1 MFLSLFR
8 FKSSR
13 TSQVRP
19 LLNWKK
25 KFPEISKKCL
35 ANQDV
40 LKKVLMWLKSSNGSM
55 RQCEIMFPVIFA
67 LLTLLIYFYGSKSTS
82 LPDETWK
89 KWKIRSTE
97 TNIFSNFEEK
107 GSENWYLSDATFS
120 VTFTSPKSVNLKTL
134 NVNMPEKLL
143 IGFVCNS
150 QPEKISFLVAASLL
164 LELEEF
170 CEFMRNQ

>member
-40 LKKVLMWLKSSNGSM
+40 LKKRCWCGWNLQMVLCGNVKLCSPSFLLCWLYWFTFTGRKVRRCQTKLEKNGK
-55 RQCEIMFPVIFA
+55 FA
-67 LLTLLIYFYGSKSTS
+67 PLRL
-82 LPDETWK
+82 
-89 KWKIRSTE
+89 
-97 TNIFSNFEEK
+97 
-107 GSENWYLSDATFS
+107 TFS
-120 VTFTSPKSVNLKTL
+120 RILKKRVLKIGIYLTRHLELLVL
-134 NVNMPEKLL
+134 NRKTMIVNMPEKLS
-143 IGFVCNS
+143 IRIVCYS
-150 QPEKISFLVAASLL
+150 QPEKISFLVAASLI
-164 LELEEF
+164 LELKEF